1 MTGHFEKF
9 SRVFGSFEFWV
20 KATSAR
26 VKATKNIV
34 TENNYLSMTER
45 KILAHRY
52 FFTSRDEES
61 HSEGEFFYC
70 IRFKNNAKTAIW

>member
-1 MTGHFEKF
+1 MTGHFENF

-20 KATSAR
+20 KATSAK

-34 TENNYLSMTER
+34 IKNNYLSMTER

-52 FFTSRDEES
+52 FFTLRDEES
-61 HSEGEFFYC
+61 HSEGEFFLLYS
-70 IRFKNNAKTAIW
+70 F